1 MRGPVQTTETITPI
15 EGARFTGSDPAVPPS
30 ALDPDLGGED
40 WLDAGFPFEV
50 HDALHRAQRIDHP
63 YVAENSE
70 QLGWIQQRAWWLR
83 TTIPATD
90 RETGPGAERLLR
102 MRGLDLAATLWL
114 DGERAATHASLYRD
128 LEIPLPAGP
137 DGPHEL
143 LIRIDPPLWGL
154 EAPQGPLDTAR
165 RLARA
170 MGRDVPDD
178 GGDSDDGDVQGLFG
192 DPRTVLRRKPVVHFG
207 WDFAPRLPS
216 IGVRAIEVVER
227 TERRV
232 LGMRLRTLGLDED
245 GTAEVDLIARTTA
258 PGARVDF
265 ELARPSGSACSTAV
279 LSAHAISDED
289 GEARTRLRIPAADL
303 WWPHDLGEPHLHTLT
318 AALSDAAGR
327 ADATGRAD
335 GAGPADVTGLT
346 RRVGIRTI
354 ELVREDAGD
363 GHRAFHLAVNGTRVF
378 ARGASIVPDDMLR
391 PDPARERRLA
401 ALAREAG
408 MTMLRVWGGGGY
420 AGDALLDAAD
430 ELGLLIWQ
438 DAPFACSD
446 QVESADFLA
455 EVEAEIRVQAARLA
469 DHPSLALLTGGNE
482 VLALHELA
490 HGSLEHGPWGW
501 HIVRELIPRVLAEIA
516 PEVPYWP
523 NSPYGEDDPAGVNG
537 VADGDRHAWEVWHG
551 LPLGAPDPDQHASFG
566 EAAHFRRYRHDTGRF
581 ISEFGILSAAC
592 APTLEQVIPREHRR
606 LDSPVLRSR
615 IRDEPKDKA
624 LAILDVET
632 GVPRTF
638 AEYVRTTQALQ
649 AEGMKYGIE
658 HYRRQEPWTSGT
670 LVWQLNEPWPGITWA
685 LVDHALRR
693 KQAFHAVRRAFAPVI
708 ASFEDSEGVLRLW
721 VVNSTPELADVR
733 LRVRL
738 ERADGTVL
746 LEDEAA
752 GSAPAHGAAVLWTLP
767 ASSTAFFAEGPHV
780 LDPGTIAWVE
790 DAGGSTRL
798 PANRLLGG
806 ALKDLPL
813 PFPDVRPRVLES
825 AGDRARLR
833 LEARTLAL
841 GLTVTL
847 GADDV
852 QAEDNA
858 IDLGAGRVRDL
869 EIRAPRLHSRLDEL
883 LVSAYTPP
891 GSTAALWTPET

>member
-1 MRGPVQTTETITPI
+1 MSEPVRTTETITAVGRP
-15 EGARFTGSDPAVPPS
+15 GFTESEPAVPPTS
-30 ALDPDLGGED
+30 LDPGDEGWLEADL
-40 WLDAGFPFEV
+40 PFEV
-50 HDALHRAQRIDHP
+50 HDALHRAHRIDHP

-70 QLGWIQQRAWWLR
+70 RLGWIQQRAWWLR

-90 RETGPGAERLLR
+90 REAGPEGERLLR
-102 MRGLDLAATLWL
+102 VRGLDLAATLWL
-114 DGERAATHASLYRD
+114 DGELAATHASLYRD
-128 LEIPLPAGP
+128 LEIPLPDGP
-137 DGPHEL
+137 DGSHEL

-154 EAPQGPLDTAR
+154 EAPEGPLETAR
-165 RLARA
+165 LLAAA
-170 MGRDVPDD
+170 MGRDASD
-178 GGDSDDGDVQGLFG
+178 GGGSDDQGLFG

-216 IGVRAIEVVER
+216 IGVRAIEVVQR
-227 TERRV
+227 SERRV
-232 LGMRLRTLGLDED
+232 LGVRLRTLALDPD
-245 GTAEVDLIARTTA
+245 GAAEVELIARTTA
-258 PGARVDF
+258 AGARVDF
-265 ELARPSGSACSTAV
+265 EIARPAGIACSSCSTGP
-279 LSAHAISDED
+279 LSTHAIADRD
-289 GEARTRLRIPAADL
+289 GEARARLRIPAAEL
-303 WWPHDLGEPHLHTLT
+303 WWPHDLGEPRLHTLT
-318 AALSDAAGR
+318 AAL
-327 ADATGRAD
+327 TD
-335 GAGPADVTGLT
+335 GTGLA

-354 ELVREDAGD
+354 ELVREDEGD
-363 GHRAFHLAVNGTRVF
+363 GHRAFHVAVNGTRTF

-391 PDPARERRLA
+391 PDPDRERRLA
-401 ALAREAG
+401 ELAREAG

-420 AGDALLDAAD
+420 ASDALLGAAD

-446 QVESADFLA
+446 QAETTDFLT

-469 DHPSLALLTGGNE
+469 EHPSLALLTGGNE

-490 HGSLEHGPWGW
+490 HGSLEPGAWGW
-501 HIVRELIPRVLAEIA
+501 HIIRELIPRVLAEIA
-516 PEVPYWP
+516 SEVPYWP
-523 NSPYGEDDPAGVNG
+523 NSPFGEDDPAGVNG

-551 LPLGAPDPDQHASFG
+551 LPLGALDPDQHASFG

-592 APTLEQVIPREHRR
+592 APTLEQVVPHEHLR

-624 LAILDVET
+624 LSILEVET
-632 GVPRTF
+632 GIPRTF
-638 AEYVRTTQALQ
+638 AEYVRATQALQ

-658 HYRRQEPWTSGT
+658 HYRRQEPWTSGA
-670 LVWQLNEPWPGITWA
+670 LIWQLNEPWPGMTWA

-708 ASFEDSEGVLRLW
+708 ASFEDSEGMLRLW
-721 VVNSTPELADVR
+721 AVNSTPEPADVR

-752 GSAPAHGAAVLWTLP
+752 GAAPAHGAAVLWTLP

-780 LDPGTIAWVE
+780 LDAGTIAWVE
-790 DAGGSTRL
+790 DAGG
-798 PANRLLGG
+798 PARVPGNRLLGG
-806 ALKDLPL
+806 ALKDVPL
-813 PFPDVRPRVLES
+813 PVPDVRSQVLES
-825 AGDRARLR
+825 TGDRARLR
-833 LEARTLAL
+833 LQARTLAL

-852 QAEDNA
+852 LADDNA
-858 IDLGAGRVRDL
+858 IDLAAGRARDL

-883 LVSAYTPP
+883 LLSAYTPP
-891 GSTAALWTPET
+891 GSAPALWTPEF